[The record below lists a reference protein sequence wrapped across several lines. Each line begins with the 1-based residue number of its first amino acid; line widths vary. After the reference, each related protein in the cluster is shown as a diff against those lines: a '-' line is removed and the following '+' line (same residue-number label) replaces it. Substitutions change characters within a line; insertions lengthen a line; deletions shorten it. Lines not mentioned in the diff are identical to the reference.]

1 MLDLDKEAEEY
12 AHNYFNMHETNNYKA
27 LKQGF
32 IVGAESKYVQ
42 AKILEAQIDI
52 LKDRRNSET
61 IFWLDDTINKL
72 EEQLKELEQ

>member
-32 IVGAESKYVQ
+32 IVGATSKYVEIQKLKYAIEQLYRFRQ
-42 AKILEAQIDI
+42 ATFGKGVNVIKE
-52 LKDRRNSET
+52 
-61 IFWLDDTINKL
+61 L
-72 EEQLKELEQ
+72 EEQLKELEK